1 MEDFKMMEDE
11 LNKRMK
17 YGTTTITL
25 SIPVESR
32 SFFDDLAEDGYN
44 RSYLMLKM
52 TRILEILYRKHL
64 TFPGG
69 LPKAIDRLLEMAE
82 HELRPSPRTK
92 APGSSGNDT
101 IRQPG
106 RKPSAEPGDGLA
118 PF

>member
-1 MEDFKMMEDE
+1 MTKYHEDEMGDE

-32 SFFDDLAEDGYN
+32 SFFDELAVDGYN

-52 TRILEILYRKHL
+52 TRILEILYRKHQ

-69 LPKAIDRLLEMAE
+69 LPKAVDRLIEIAAGDLIPLAE
-82 HELRPSPRTK
+82 VNSPEISEIK
-92 APGSSGNDT
+92 S
-101 IRQPG
+101 
-106 RKPSAEPGDGLA
+106 
-118 PF
+118 

>member
-1 MEDFKMMEDE
+1 MTKYHEDEMGDE

-32 SFFDDLAEDGYN
+32 GFFDELAVDGYN

-52 TRILEILYRKHL
+52 TRILEILYRNHQ

-69 LPKAIDRLLEMAE
+69 LPKAVDRLMEMAQG
-82 HELRPSPRTK
+82 ELLPHSEANAPRV
-92 APGSSGNDT
+92 P
-101 IRQPG
+101 
-106 RKPSAEPGDGLA
+106 
-118 PF
+118 